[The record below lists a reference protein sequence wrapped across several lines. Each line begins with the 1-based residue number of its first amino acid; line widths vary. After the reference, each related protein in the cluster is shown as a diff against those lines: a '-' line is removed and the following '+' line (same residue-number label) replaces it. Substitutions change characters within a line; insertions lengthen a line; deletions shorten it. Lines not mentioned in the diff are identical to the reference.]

1 VTLGNADGARET
13 LDIVDWARAIEDVV
27 RDIQHSGVDG

>member
-1 VTLGNADGARET
+1 VTLGNADGVRET